1 MCDSA
6 MTNRELAYIVRD
18 QKPLVL
24 AASEEVRGACRAMW
38 ERRAGSVI
46 VADAH
51 GKLVGIFTGRDAVRL
66 LAKGKSPADTRLAQ
80 AMTTNPFTVAPGCRA
95 IEALRAMNE
104 GGFRHVPVVEQGR
117 VCGCVSRGDFKGME
131 FEAFRWR
138 ELGQTG
144 SGSLRRTLGD
154 VLGKRR
160 AIMLATNATV
170 EEACRAMWRRK
181 AGAVLVVDA
190 RERLKGIFTGRDA
203 VRALARNKDAAG
215 VPLVKAMTADPASL
229 PPGAT
234 AIEALRS
241 MNDGGFRHIVV
252 VEQGKPLGIV
262 ARADFSGVELDRL
275 DEEEHLKE
283 CIW

>member
-1 MCDSA
+1 
-6 MTNRELAYIVRD
+6 MTNRALAYIVRD

-24 AASEEVRGACRAMW
+24 AADTTVRSACRAMW

-51 GKLVGIFTGRDAVRL
+51 DKLVGIFTGRDAVRM
-66 LAKGKSPADTRLAQ
+66 LAKGKSAADTRLAQ
-80 AMTTNPFTVAPGCRA
+80 AMTADPVTVTPGCRA
-95 IEALRAMNE
+95 IEALRAMSE
-104 GGFRHVPVVEQGR
+104 GGFRHVPVVEHGR

-144 SGSLRRTLGD
+144 GGSLRRTLGEI
-154 VLGKRR
+154 LGKRR
-160 AIMLATNATV
+160 AVTLTTSATV
-170 EEACRAMWRRK
+170 EQACRAMWRRK
-181 AGAVLVVDA
+181 SGAVLVVDA
-190 RERLKGIFTGRDA
+190 REHLKGIFTGRDA
-203 VRALARNKDAAG
+203 VRAMARSKDAAAL
-215 VPLVKAMTADPASL
+215 PLSKAMTGDPASL
-229 PPGAT
+229 PPDAT
-234 AIEALRS
+234 AIEALRA

-252 VEQGKPLGIV
+252 VQHGKPLGIV
-262 ARADFSGVELDRL
+262 ARADFSGAELDRL